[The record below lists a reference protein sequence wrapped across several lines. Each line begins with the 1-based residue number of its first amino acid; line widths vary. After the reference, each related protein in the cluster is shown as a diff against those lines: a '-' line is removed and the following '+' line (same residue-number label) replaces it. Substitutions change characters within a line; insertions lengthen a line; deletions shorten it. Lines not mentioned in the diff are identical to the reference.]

1 MPKFQVEDF
10 IADLEPVDY
19 DTGFWCR
26 RCLLPSGVRIVAM
39 ITIGPSSHL
48 RTFHICTDCKSF
60 AVDPK

>member
-39 ITIGPSSHL
+39 ITIGVPIEDVRKVMHYV
-48 RTFHICTDCKSF
+48 FF
-60 AVDPK
+60 EQQ